1 MLRSKILYTSRVTTS
16 RLTKRVIISSNRCFN
31 KSAIFLNPELTTIS
45 SNQYAQLYRGFIAK
59 DGAKINLNKPLDTFL
74 RRHIGPSPSDIQKML
89 NTLGFKDLADFVK
102 AVIPPQILQLKPLS
116 LDAPQEGYTEQEMLK
131 HIEYLANK
139 NNYKVKNLIGK
150 GYYGTV
156 LPPVIQRNILESP
169 EWYTSYTPYQPEIS
183 QGRLES
189 LLNFQTVV
197 SELTGLPIANA
208 SLLDEGTAAGE
219 ALLLSFNL
227 HKRKKSKYVIDKRL
241 HQQTKDV
248 LKTRCNP
255 FNIELIELDC
265 YNWKEFS
272 PILENDPQ
280 VFGCM
285 VQYPATDGSIIAS
298 ETLTKISDLL
308 QIKKNTFTM
317 VADIMALTLLKPPS
331 EFNADI
337 ALGSTQRFGVPM
349 GMGGPHAAYFAVS
362 NKFSRK
368 IPGRIVGVSKD
379 RLNKPALRLALQTR
393 EQHIKRDK
401 ATSNICTSQALLANI
416 AANYVV
422 YHGPE
427 GIKNIARRIYSL
439 TTILADAINKGGV
452 HKVVNNTWFDTL
464 TIELNDKYTSQQFL
478 KLALEKYNVNIY
490 ANNSNSVSLSI
501 DETVT
506 TKDIENLIKLFNED
520 KFMEVNFDQP
530 PELPI
535 NVKRTDEILQQEVFN
550 KYHSET
556 AMLRYLHSLQSRDLS
571 LTNSMIP
578 LGSCTMKLNSTV
590 EMIPISWPQFTNLHP
605 FQPAE
610 QVRGF
615 QEITKSLENDLA
627 SITSFDAISL
637 QPNSGAQGEYTGLS
651 VINAYFKDIGQPH
664 RNICLIPV
672 SAHGTNPASAAMC
685 GLRVVP
691 IACLSNGSLDLV
703 DLKVKAEKHKDNLA
717 ALMIT
722 YPSTYGLYEPGV
734 KDAINIVH
742 SHGGQVYLDGANMNA
757 QLGLTS
763 PGFLGADVC
772 HLNLHKTFAI
782 PHGGGGPGVGAI
794 GVRKHLTPFLPTHS
808 IAPPTTATSKSISS
822 VSSATFG
829 NALVLPI
836 SFAFIKMLG
845 NRGLPFI
852 SIIAMLNANYMRSRL
867 QEYYKILFVN
877 KENGIRNCA
886 HEFIIDLREY
896 KEKHIE
902 AIDIAKRLQDYG
914 FHAPTLAFPVPGTLM
929 VEPTESENLEELDR
943 FVDAMISIKGEI
955 NAFIAGEGKGNVL
968 KNAPHSLEDIVSS
981 NDWDTRGY
989 TREFAAYPL
998 PYLRHNKF
1006 WPVVTRLDDTYG
1018 DLNLKCTCPSVEEV
1032 SAEQVNK

>member
-1 MLRSKILYTSRVTTS
+1 MLRSKVSFTSRIIIPQF
-16 RLTKRVIISSNRCFN
+16 TKRVSITSKRYFIKSSVLSRQEN
-31 KSAIFLNPELTTIS
+31 TDIS
-45 SNQYAQLYRGFIAK
+45 SNQYAKLYQGY
-59 DGAKINLNKPLDTFL
+59 INKNDIKLNLKKPLDTFL
-74 RRHIGPSPSDIQKML
+74 RRHIGPSPNDIKKML
-89 NTLGFKDLADFVK
+89 QTMGFKDLSEFVH
-102 AVIPPQILQLKPLS
+102 AVIPPQILQLKPLT
-116 LDAPQEGYTEQEMLK
+116 LDAPQDGYTEQAMLS
-131 HIEYLANK
+131 HIETLANK

-150 GYYGTV
+150 GYYGTI

-189 LLNFQTVV
+189 LLNFQTVI
-197 SELTGLPIANA
+197 SELTGLPVANA

-219 ALLLSFNL
+219 ALLLSFNI
-227 HKRKKSKYVIDKRL
+227 HKRKKTKYVIDKRL

-248 LKTRCNP
+248 LRTRCRP
-255 FNIELIELDC
+255 FNIELIEVDC
-265 YNWKEFS
+265 YNWNEVG
-272 PILENDPQ
+272 PILANDSQ

-285 VQYPATDGSIIAS
+285 VQYPATDGSIIAN

-308 QIKKNTFTM
+308 HSKKNTFTM

-349 GMGGPHAAYFAVS
+349 GMGGPHAAYFAVL
-362 NKFSRK
+362 NKLNRK

-393 EQHIKRDK
+393 EQHIKCDK
-401 ATSNICTSQALLANI
+401 ATSNICTAQALLANI

-427 GIKNIARRIYSL
+427 GIKNIAKRIYGL
-439 TTILADAINKGGV
+439 TTILANTIKESGIHRVAND
-452 HKVVNNTWFDTL
+452 TWFDTL
-464 TIELNDKYTSQQFL
+464 TIELNDKYTSHQFL
-478 KLALEKYNVNIY
+478 KLALEKYNINIY
-490 ANNSNSVSLSI
+490 SNGSNSVSLSI
-501 DETVT
+501 DETVNIE
-506 TKDIENLIKLFNED
+506 DIKSLIKLFNED
-520 KFMEVNFDQP
+520 KLIEVNFDRI
-530 PELPI
+530 PELPESI
-535 NVKRTDEILQQEVFN
+535 QRTDDILQQEVFN

-556 AMLRYLHSLQSRDLS
+556 AMLRYLHRLQSRDLS
-571 LTNSMIP
+571 LANSMIP

-590 EMIPISWPQFTNLHP
+590 EMMPISWPQFTNLHP
-605 FQPAE
+605 FQPAD
-610 QVRGF
+610 QVKGF
-615 QEITKSLENDLA
+615 QEMAESLKKDLA
-627 SITSFDAISL
+627 SITSFDAVSL

-651 VINAYFKDIGQPH
+651 VIKAYLGDIGQSH
-664 RNICLIPV
+664 RNVCLIPV

-685 GLRVVP
+685 GLKVVSV
-691 IACLSNGSLDLV
+691 ACLPNGSLDLI
-703 DLKVKAEKHKDNLA
+703 DLKAKAEKYKDNLA
-717 ALMIT
+717 AIMIT

-734 KDAINIVH
+734 KDAIDIVH
-742 SHGGQVYLDGANMNA
+742 TYGGQVYLDGANMNA

-822 VSSATFG
+822 VSSATYG

-836 SFAFIKMLG
+836 SYAFIKMLG
-845 NRGLPFI
+845 NKGLPFA
-852 SIIAMLNANYMRSRL
+852 SIMAMFNANYIRTRL

-877 KENGIRNCA
+877 KENGIDHCA

-955 NAFIAGEGKGNVL
+955 DAFIAGEGKGNAL

-981 NDWDTRGY
+981 KDWDTRGY
-989 TREFAAYPL
+989 SRELAAYPL
-998 PYLRHNKF
+998 PYLKYNKF
-1006 WPVVTRLDDTYG
+1006 WPVVTRLNDTYG
-1018 DLNLKCTCPSVEEV
+1018 DLNLMCTCPTVEEV
-1032 SAEQVNK
+1032 SEE